1 MHVILALLLSL
12 LPQQAAGP
20 TPEQIQGAA
29 ILVDL
34 DQRAIQGDTDA
45 AQILIRVVF
54 PEDQAWAIKV
64 ARRESGF
71 RCTARN
77 PTSSASGLFQ
87 LMGIHAPRAGRM
99 GYEWQDIKTSCL
111 ANLAV
116 ARALYDEQ
124 GRKPWQ

>member
-1 MHVILALLLSL
+1 MALLLSIAS
-12 LPQQAAGP
+12 PQQAVQPP
-20 TPEQIQGAA
+20 TPEQIMGAA
-29 ILVDL
+29 VLVDL
-34 DQRAIQGDTDA
+34 DQRAIAGDTDA
-45 AQILIRVVF
+45 AQALINVVF
-54 PEDQAWAIKV
+54 ADDRAWALKV

-87 LMGIHAPRAGRM
+87 LMRLHEPRANRM
-99 GYEWQDIKTSCL
+99 GYEWQDIRTSCL

-124 GRKPWQ
+124 GHRPWSM